1 MQVRIVKTETK
12 THMGYKVARKLYSKS
27 NDRTNLQEN
36 ALSKV
41 VAGPETESTHALSLV
56 WDFLVC

>member
-12 THMGYKVARKLYSKS
+12 THLGYKVARKLYSKS

-41 VAGPETESTHALSLV
+41 MAGRKMESTQALSL